1 MKQFFFFLFLT
12 GFTATVFSQNYVPVD
27 NGSKVK
33 FNIKNFG
40 INTGGTFEG
49 LTGSIVFDAANPAAA
64 SFSVMVD
71 AKTVD
76 TDNGGRDN
84 HLRKSEYFDVEKYP
98 KLSFISTKITK
109 TNTEGYLYM
118 FGKLTIKGV
127 IKEISF
133 PFKATAKDGGYLFE
147 GSFKVNRRDFGVGS
161 SSVSLSDNL
170 NVTLSIFGKKN

>member
-1 MKQFFFFLFLT
+1 MKQFLFFLFLT
-12 GFTATVFSQNYVPVD
+12 GLTSTVFSQNYLPVD
-27 NGSKVK
+27 KGSKVK

-49 LTGSIVFDAANPAAA
+49 LTGTIVFDANNPGAGT
-64 SFSVMVD
+64 FNVTVD

-98 KLSFISTKITK
+98 KLSFASTKITK
-109 TNTEGYLYM
+109 TNAAGYFYM

-127 IKEISF
+127 TKEISF
-133 PFKATAKDGGYLFE
+133 PFTANVKDGGYLFE
-147 GSFKVNRRDFGVGS
+147 GSFKINRRDFGVGG
-161 SSVSLSDNL
+161 SSVSMGDNL
-170 NVTLSIFGKKN
+170 SVTLSVFGKKN